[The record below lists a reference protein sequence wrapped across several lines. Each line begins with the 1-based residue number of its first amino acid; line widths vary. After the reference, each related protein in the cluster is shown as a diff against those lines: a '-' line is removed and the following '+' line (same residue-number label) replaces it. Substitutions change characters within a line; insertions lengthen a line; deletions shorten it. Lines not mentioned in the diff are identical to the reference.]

1 MNYEKII
8 AYLDSLQPSSV
19 RLELGPLTE
28 ACQLMGN
35 PQDELTAIHIS
46 GTNGKG
52 STVAFLSS
60 IFQQSGYKTGIF
72 TSPHLVNIRERIQI
86 NRELI
91 SEDELVEVISLI
103 RETIP
108 DDRMLSYFEM
118 LTLAAF
124 LHFKKIKT
132 DIAIFEAGLG
142 GRLDATNV
150 IHPKVSV
157 ITPISFDH
165 MKHLGSSL
173 REIATEKSGIIK
185 RGVPTVVAY
194 QPPDVMEVIRRVC
207 DDVGS
212 PLCLAT
218 PDEIKSP
225 LGLLGEHQRQNAACA
240 VEAADIL
247 SSAGFKISQVAE
259 ALAQTNWP
267 GRLEVVSEKPRVIL
281 DSAHN
286 VAGAEMLASYV
297 RSSIPKKNAILLL
310 GVLADKDIE
319 GIVRQLV
326 PQFREVIFTTAPSAR
341 AASPKDLAAAARS
354 SSVDISI
361 EEDVSSA
368 LTTTMK
374 RMGDDDT
381 LVVSGSITVVGEA
394 KVFFSR
400 MEKARSSEISAN
412 V

>member
-1 MNYEKII
+1 MIKESRYEKTVI
-8 AYLDSLQPSSV
+8 YLDSLQPSSV

-28 ACQLMGN
+28 ACHLMNN
-35 PQDELTAIHIS
+35 PQDDLTAVHIG

-60 IFQQSGYKTGIF
+60 IFQQSGYKVGIF
-72 TSPHLVNIRERIQI
+72 TSPHILDIRERIQI
-86 NRELI
+86 NRQLI
-91 SEDELVEVISLI
+91 SGDELVDVITEI
-103 RETIP
+103 RDALP

-118 LTLAAF
+118 LTLASF
-124 LHFKKIKT
+124 LHFKEQKT

-142 GRLDATNV
+142 GRLDATN
-150 IHPKVSV
+150 IIKPKVSV

-165 MKHLGSSL
+165 VKHLGSSL
-173 REIATEKSGIIK
+173 REIAIEKSGIIK

-194 QPPDVMEVIRRVC
+194 QPPEVMDVIRRIC

-218 PDEIKSP
+218 PDEIKTP

-247 SSAGFKISQVAE
+247 SGAGFKIINVAE
-259 ALAQTNWP
+259 ALANTSWP

-297 RSSIPKKNAILLL
+297 RSTIPKENAILVL
-310 GVLADKDIE
+310 GILADKDIE
-319 GIVRQLV
+319 GMVRQLV
-326 PQFREVIFTTAPSAR
+326 PQFREVVFTTAPSAR

-354 SSVDISI
+354 SSVVISI
-361 EEDVSSA
+361 EEDVPSA
-368 LTTTMK
+368 LRSTMQ

-394 KVFFSR
+394 KAYFR
-400 MEKARSSEISAN
+400 RAEKK
-412 V
+412 